1 MLRNG
6 APAGHRP
13 LRPPFSVP
21 IVGTPLPQRESL
33 AMTTR
38 PFLLRPAVMAAL
50 VATVAFAT
58 PTGAIAFDPA
68 AMSPAEE
75 KAFGEAVRAYLLAN
89 PEVLI
94 DVSRELDA
102 RQAAARE
109 GNDRTLIA
117 QNASQIFADGMSYVG
132 GNPAGDVT
140 LVEFIDYRC
149 GYCKKAHEGVKD
161 LVKADGN
168 IRYIVKEFPILGE
181 ESLIASRFA
190 VATLKVAGP
199 EAYEKV
205 NAGFYESFRGAV
217 TPETLVAFG
226 DGLGLDGKRIV
237 AAMDGPDIMQPIIAN
252 HKLAE
257 TLSIS
262 GTPTFILGTEFVRGY
277 VPAEELQK
285 IVVAARAEKS
295 GATDATATP
304 EASGPENT
312 ASGTTA
318 TP

>member
-1 MLRNG
+1 MK
-6 APAGHRP
+6 
-13 LRPPFSVP
+13 
-21 IVGTPLPQRESL
+21 
-33 AMTTR
+33 
-38 PFLLRPAVMAAL
+38 AAL
-50 VATVAFAT
+50 VALALTAN
-58 PTGAIAFDPA
+58 PAIAFDVTAMTDAERA
-68 AMSPAEE
+68 ALGTEI
-75 KAFGEAVRAYLLAN
+75 RAYLLAN

-94 DVSRELDA
+94 EVSQELDKK
-102 RQAAARE
+102 QAAQQAQ
-109 GNDRTLIA
+109 GDAQLIA
-117 QNASQIFADGMSYVG
+117 ANEADLYSDAASFIG
-132 GNPAGDVT
+132 GNPDGDVT
-140 LVEFIDYRC
+140 VVEFLDYRC
-149 GYCKKAHEGVKD
+149 GYCRKAHAEVTSLIGSD
-161 LVKADGN
+161 RN

-205 NAGFYESFRGAV
+205 NAGFYESFRGSV
-217 TPETLVAFG
+217 TPETLAAFG
-226 DGLGLDGKRIV
+226 DSLGLDGKRIV